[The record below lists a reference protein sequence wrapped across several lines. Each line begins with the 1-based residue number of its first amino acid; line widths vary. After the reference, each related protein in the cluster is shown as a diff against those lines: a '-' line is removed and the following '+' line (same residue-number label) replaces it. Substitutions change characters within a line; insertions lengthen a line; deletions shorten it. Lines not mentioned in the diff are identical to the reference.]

1 MDCTRLPLAYTNDIL
16 YMYKHPNALKHVQNN
31 YESNFTVNPKTVIK
45 QVVPHEKMVAN
56 TKRADQ
62 SKLLVTS
69 FIIPDSD
76 TIAKKENIVPIVP
89 TDQVR
94 LNEPSS
100 VQVDETVNTV
110 HVDELANTV
119 RVDEHTNTVHVDE
132 VINATQVA
140 TQVATQ
146 APQVITQETQ
156 DSWRFMVSH
165 IDETSSLYTE
175 NMWRDAIDSMKQKL
189 IVFMT
194 AGSGHKKYGPK
205 KSRTILAWLTDN
217 KRGTPAS
224 DETALVIAHFIS
236 WLLDVKVSSVTT
248 SVANAN
254 WIMYRK
260 RGVWM
265 LRTNV

>member
-1 MDCTRLPLAYTNDIL
+1 
-16 YMYKHPNALKHVQNN
+16 
-31 YESNFTVNPKTVIK
+31 
-45 QVVPHEKMVAN
+45 
-56 TKRADQ
+56 
-62 SKLLVTS
+62 
-69 FIIPDSD
+69 
-76 TIAKKENIVPIVP
+76 
-89 TDQVR
+89 
-94 LNEPSS
+94 
-100 VQVDETVNTV
+100 
-110 HVDELANTV
+110 
-119 RVDEHTNTVHVDE
+119 
-132 VINATQVA
+132 
-140 TQVATQ
+140 
-146 APQVITQETQ
+146 
-156 DSWRFMVSH
+156 
-165 IDETSSLYTE
+165 
-175 NMWRDAIDSMKQKL
+175 MWRDAIDSMKQKL